1 MKASIHGGTVSAQGP
16 GARILARL
24 LSRWHQGFA
33 NAPSICFG
41 LVFSIVVQPEE
52 TSGNLE
58 RLAKKGWHD
67 VPASLRNAARA
78 ALLLPLLQ
86 GCSSLAQPQE
96 DAPSAPDPGS
106 NKVVAERLQSSFK
119 DIASYDS
126 FEISEFRWVHSIKG
140 WSWLTCVRF
149 RNLDR
154 KLTYAVFLK
163 ADKVVHS
170 RFAVE
175 SDGCGTQTYL
185 PFEQMP
191 NTAKPAGGYVLEP
204 LH

>member
-1 MKASIHGGTVSAQGP
+1 M
-16 GARILARL
+16 
-24 LSRWHQGFA
+24 
-33 NAPSICFG
+33 
-41 LVFSIVVQPEE
+41 
-52 TSGNLE
+52 SGNLAG
-58 RLAKKGWHD
+58 LAKRGWRGAY
-67 VPASLRNAARA
+67 ASLQNAARA
-78 ALLLPLLQ
+78 ALLLPLVLP

-96 DAPSAPDPGS
+96 DAPATGPDPAYG
-106 NKVVAERLQSSFK
+106 KIIAKHLESFK
-119 DIASYDS
+119 DVASDSS

-149 RNLDR
+149 QSHDC
-154 KLTYAVFLK
+154 KLTYALFLK

-175 SDGCGTQTYL
+175 TDGCGTQTYS